1 VRERETLKGI
11 QVLERPFDKEE
22 VIQVWKDLEGD
33 KAPGLDGFTMAF
45 FHHCWQVIQDDVM
58 GFFKEVFEHGQS
70 ESSLNAT
77 FLALIP
83 KKNDAMNIKD
93 FRPISLIG
101 NAYKLLSKVLANRLK
116 EVLDGLISKS
126 QNDFVGGRQM
136 LNSVLITN

>member
-58 GFFKEVFEHGQS
+58 GFFKEVFEHGQF

>member
-1 VRERETLKGI
+1 MRERETLKGI

-58 GFFKEVFEHGQS
+58 GFFKEVFEHGQF

>member
-1 VRERETLKGI
+1 VREQETLKGI

-58 GFFKEVFEHGQS
+58 GFFKEVFEHGQF